1 MRSLQRF
8 ATAIDALTE
17 FIGDWAAW
25 LCLGIV
31 GLLFIQ
37 VPLREIVHS
46 GHIVANDIGQVV
58 HAAFFMIGIPFAMRH
73 NAHVRVDIFYRRLSE
88 RTRAVLDLIGT
99 VLFLL
104 PWVVLLGWYS
114 LPIVLNSVRELEEFP
129 ETYTPGYFILKLQ
142 LAIFVALVGLQAL
155 ATIARSAL
163 ALRATAAADRN
174 A

>member
-1 MRSLQRF
+1 MSAFQRF
-8 ATAIDALTE
+8 AAAIDALTE

-25 LCLGIV
+25 LCLFIV

-37 VPLREIVHS
+37 IPLREIAHG

-73 NAHVRVDIFYRRLSE
+73 DAHVRVDIFYQRFSA
-88 RTRAVLDLIGT
+88 RTRAILDLLGT
-99 VLFLL
+99 VLFLT
-104 PWVVLLGWYS
+104 PWLALLGWYS
-114 LPIVLNSVRELEEFP
+114 LPIVLNSLRELEEFP

-142 LAIFVALVGLQAL
+142 LAIFVGLVALQAL

-163 ALRATAAADRN
+163 ALGAPAAERGA
-174 A
+174 